1 MQNFYIFL
9 DIDGVM
15 WDFKSLRQEK
25 KSLIRTLISGAVSEQ
40 SLDALHYLINILKQ
54 NYNPVLVISSERR
67 RNLYKVKKL
76 LREDLLNCEFDT
88 TDLQKFKSRGKLVKE
103 YLQKVQEEIN
113 FLIIDDFI
121 GTYKNHFDMKKVL
134 KTSLLGGG
142 LSKEIINKHLGLA
155 KNNKEDYEIFWNR
168 Y

>member
-15 WDFKSLRQEK
+15 WDFKTLRQEK
-25 KSLIRTLISGAVSEQ
+25 KSLIRTLINGAVSEQ

-67 RNLYKVKKL
+67 RDLAKVKKL
-76 LREDLLNCEFDT
+76 LREDWLNCEFDT
-88 TDLQKFKSRGKLVKE
+88 TGLQKFKTRGQLVKE
-103 YLQKVQEEIN
+103 YLQVVQEEVN
-113 FLIIDDFI
+113 FLIMDDFI

-134 KTSLLGGG
+134 KTSLLGGA
-142 LSKEIINKHLGLA
+142 LSRERINKHLGLM
-155 KNNKEDYEIFWNR
+155 NCDKEDYEIFGN
-168 Y
+168 